1 MSPVRGEGRTLAL
14 RANGVTAA
22 FELEAAGGPCLLHS
36 LTNSRPSIAT
46 VLLRLPGGEVLCF
59 ELRPCQKRQLYPPLV
74 IGGDLPA
81 EPGALTMECRRGT
94 TIGRAKTGG
103 VSEGTESR

>member
-1 MSPVRGEGRTLAL
+1 MRSEGRTLAL

-22 FELEAAGGPCLLHS
+22 FEVEAAGGPCLLHS

-59 ELRPCQKRQLYPPLV
+59 DLRPCQKRQLYPPLV
-74 IGGDLPA
+74 VGGGLPA
-81 EPGALTMECRRGT
+81 RPGALTMECRRGT
-94 TIGRAKTGG
+94 TVVRAQTGD